1 MAPLTPLQLD
11 YDGSKDIKKVRL
23 KPSESCVVQFPRPV
37 CRCDHHQPLVSASQH
52 TFELE
57 EELHLHPAHCL
68 VLPGFPLRE
77 QGVDLVDEDYC
88 RLDRTR
94 NIV

>member
-1 MAPLTPLQLD
+1 M
-11 YDGSKDIKKVRL
+11 
-23 KPSESCVVQFPRPV
+23 
-37 CRCDHHQPLVSASQH
+37 VSRELFRVID

-57 EELHLHPAHCL
+57 EELRLHPAHCL

-94 NIV
+94 NTEIDR